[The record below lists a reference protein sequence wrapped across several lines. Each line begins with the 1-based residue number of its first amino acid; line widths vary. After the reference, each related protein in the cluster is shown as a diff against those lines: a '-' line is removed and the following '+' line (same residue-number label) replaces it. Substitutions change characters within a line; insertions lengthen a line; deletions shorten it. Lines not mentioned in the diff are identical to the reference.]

1 MKVISYFSSGTIL
14 QGTKQKCIIHTIN
27 FIKQCYNTIKKD
39 LFFHKPIPISV
50 KELMYFNCLLW
61 ESHICPSV
69 LSNSDIKLIYLY
81 LNFINMD
88 QPSSAFQ
95 VLKHSFPFSA
105 LKLSQDSKSS
115 EKKWKTNK
123 QTNHQ
128 TNKQQPKKIY
138 NMSSWP
144 VFTTKGCKLIYTCQA
159 QEGFNTLLSC
169 GVRWK
174 YHILMWKG
182 HITLPFL
189 NKKPCTSVKNCL
201 FCAFTGSIT
210 IC

>member
-115 EKKWKTNK
+115 EKNEKQTNK
-123 QTNHQ
+123 QT
-128 TNKQQPKKIY
+128 TKQINSNQKK
-138 NMSSWP
+138 
-144 VFTTKGCKLIYTCQA
+144 
-159 QEGFNTLLSC
+159 
-169 GVRWK
+169 
-174 YHILMWKG
+174 
-182 HITLPFL
+182 
-189 NKKPCTSVKNCL
+189 
-201 FCAFTGSIT
+201 SIT
-210 IC
+210 WVLGQFLQLKDAS